1 MTLLVVRNHNFCFN
15 MAEKLSGPIGKMH
28 HQGPKKLFYHPQT
41 YYTANQTVL
50 NNILA
55 LFPYNKM

>member
-1 MTLLVVRNHNFCFN
+1 
-15 MAEKLSGPIGKMH
+15 MAEKLSGPTEKMH

-41 YYTANQTVL
+41 KANQTVL